1 MEVFKI
7 QVRWSLGHT
16 GIEGNEEDNR
26 LADLEAKNPSIPMG
40 HAGYPAASGI
50 RSVAKRLLNSAR
62 QYWWDVRKT
71 NLSTWYSTS
80 SKVCLR
86 QACAGSIPKPLPQF
100 QHHITMAT
108 QRGILQ
114 ELDQNVR
121 RRPNMTTEERNKA
134 VGMSAGGAAV
144 KEIADHFRRTP
155 QGIRTLL
162 KKHFHSGTT
171 QDKP

>member
-1 MEVFKI
+1 
-7 QVRWSLGHT
+7 
-16 GIEGNEEDNR
+16 
-26 LADLEAKNPSIPMG
+26 
-40 HAGYPAASGI
+40 
-50 RSVAKRLLNSAR
+50 
-62 QYWWDVRKT
+62 
-71 NLSTWYSTS
+71 
-80 SKVCLR
+80 
-86 QACAGSIPKPLPQF
+86 
-100 QHHITMAT
+100 MAT

-121 RRPNMTTEERNKA
+121 RRPNMTTEERTKA